1 MSRAE
6 MLTLLISREFA
17 GWPECRHEME
27 FALELRGTG
36 AKLMVDG
43 QVVRIK
49 FDHAG
54 GDTALDLT

>member
-1 MSRAE
+1 VARFDA
-6 MLTLLISREFA
+6 RQA
-17 GWPECRHEME
+17 GW
-27 FALELRGTG
+27 
-36 AKLMVDG
+36 MVDG

>member
-1 MSRAE
+1 
-6 MLTLLISREFA
+6 
-17 GWPECRHEME
+17 ME

-49 FDHAG
+49 FDHAS